1 MRPGMLVGV
10 GAWLVGA
17 AAATLGSLYAVGK
30 IGDDLLREQARQVSI
45 ATINAEYA
53 LQSSGRSVPPSPPA
67 AHGPGPAG
75 STRSAPPRHVRRSGK
90 TDQEPPSSGT
100 KLFASPG
107 GSAGATCE
115 PGGAYLVYVSPAPG
129 FQVDNMQRGPAAV
142 ASVTFDSR
150 SSGVVMTVTCQGG
163 QPVDHVTYDE

>member
-1 MRPGMLVGV
+1 MLVGV

-17 AAATLGSLYAVGK
+17 VAATTGSLYAVNK
-30 IGDDLLREQARQVSI
+30 IGDDLLRQQARQASV

-75 STRSAPPRHVRRSGK
+75 STGSPPARHVRRSGK
-90 TDQEPPSSGT
+90 IDRAAPSGTT
-100 KLFASPG
+100 KLFVSPG
-107 GSAGATCE
+107 GSAGATCQ
-115 PGGAYLVYVSPAPG
+115 PGGAYLVYVSPVPG
-129 FQVDNMQRGPAAV
+129 FQVDNMLRGPAAV

-150 SSGVVMTVTCQGG
+150 LSGYVMTVTCQGG
-163 QPVDHVTYDE
+163 QPVDHVTHDE